1 MIRRNGNG
9 YAKSS
14 KSKITVLKSSITRIW
29 WTPICSLR
37 RKPLIRPATGLTR
50 GTYSLWTALKCPRG
64 SAPGP
69 GPTSIGRSFPLCS
82 TRNSPIAKA
91 RLHHRILYRWPPPR
105 HFQGGE
111 PGGGV
116 TPRRQIGWRSPV
128 GVRLSRK
135 GLPPASAPCCVN
147 MPAYSFGRAYFYP
160 NEQGP
165 IATVWG
171 PMFWG
176 CGPVC

>member
-1 MIRRNGNG
+1 MATQNP
-9 YAKSS
+9 AKV
-14 KSKITVLKSSITRIW
+14 KITVLKKLYHEDLVDA
-29 WTPICSLR
+29 ICSLR

-82 TRNSPIAKA
+82 TRNSPIAKSPA
-91 RLHHRILYRWPPPR
+91 ASSHPVPMASAPSFSRWR
-105 HFQGGE
+105 AW
-111 PGGGV
+111 
-116 TPRRQIGWRSPV
+116 RRRNRPAGRSAGRSPV

-171 PMFWG
+171 PMFLG
-176 CGPVC
+176 GGPVC